1 MKTFVKIF
9 ALSLCLVLCFTSC
22 SFINKV
28 KEEAQKLK
36 EEAIKVKD
44 FTGDFVE
51 LVQDPTVERAEDL
64 VHPSSTLTPE
74 AVVDKIKN
82 NETIKNLELSEDTQV
97 ELGEISG
104 LTLLAND
111 ATLGGNVYG
120 VDMTVIIDGTPITIT
135 LKVLS
140 TDEGMGVYDFDL
152 Q

>member
-104 LTLLAND
+104 LTLLTND

-120 VDMTVIIDGTPITIT
+120 VDMTVIVDGTPITIT

-140 TDEGMGVYDFDL
+140 TEEGMGVYDFDL

>member
-64 VHPSSTLTPE
+64 VHSSSTLTPE

-104 LTLLAND
+104 LTLLTND

-120 VDMTVIIDGTPITIT
+120 VDMTVIVDGTPITIT

-140 TDEGMGVYDFDL
+140 TEEGMGVYDFDL

>member
-140 TDEGMGVYDFDL
+140 TEEGMGVYDFDL

>member
-9 ALSLCLVLCFTSC
+9 ALSLCLILCFTSC
-22 SFINKV
+22 SLIDRA

-36 EEAIKVKD
+36 EEAIRVKD
-44 FTGDFVE
+44 FSGDFVE

>member
-9 ALSLCLVLCFTSC
+9 ALSLCLILCFTSC
-22 SFINKV
+22 SLFDKA
-28 KEEAQKLK
+28 KEEAEKIK
-36 EEAIKVKD
+36 EEVVRVKD
-44 FTGDFVE
+44 FSGDFVE
-51 LVQDPTVERAEDL
+51 LVQDPTIEKAEDL
-64 VHPSSTLTPE
+64 VHPSSNLSAE

-82 NETIKNLELSEDTQV
+82 NETIKNLELSENTQV

-104 LTLLAND
+104 LTLLTND

-120 VDMTVIIDGTPITIT
+120 VDMTVIVDGTPITIN

-140 TDEGMGVYDFDL
+140 TSGGMGVYDFDL